1 MICSFMDSC
10 SKHGP
15 EGKYLQVPSL
25 GVVFSSTQDTK
36 NISCREELGLAVAF
50 DVDKL
55 CWYLKV
61 HLCLSGLLDELFIG
75 IFS

>member
-15 EGKYLQVPSL
+15 EGKYLQVSSL

-36 NISCREELGLAVAF
+36 NISFREELGFAVAF
-50 DVDKL
+50 DVDKIML
-55 CWYLKV
+55 VLKSTLV
-61 HLCLSGLLDELFIG
+61 LKLTIG
-75 IFS
+75 